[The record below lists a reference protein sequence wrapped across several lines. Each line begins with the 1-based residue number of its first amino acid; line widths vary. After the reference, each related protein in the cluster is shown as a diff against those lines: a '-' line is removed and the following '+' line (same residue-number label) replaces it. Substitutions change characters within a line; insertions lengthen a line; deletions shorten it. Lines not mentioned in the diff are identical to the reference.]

1 MCAAMPVGGHTR
13 EGALQILGECGGD
26 VCKATVKLMTRP
38 TAPAP
43 HETRWTAEEVEVF
56 LNGLTY
62 YDKDFY
68 KISKLVSRLTSLT
81 LSIV

>member
-26 VCKATVKLMTRP
+26 VRTATIKLMSRP
-38 TAPAP
+38 AAPTP
-43 HETRWTAEEVEVF
+43 FETRWTAEEVEVF
-56 LNGLTY
+56 LNGLAY

-68 KISKLVSRLTSLT
+68 KISKLVSQLIT
-81 LSIV
+81 